1 MSAPAG
7 QKTPITPPP
16 ESAGDEGGGGLKAA
30 YIVLSQNSIHVH
42 DAVDMID

>member
-16 ESAGDEGGGGLKAA
+16 ESAGDGGGLKAA

>member
-16 ESAGDEGGGGLKAA
+16 ESAGDGGGGLKAA
-30 YIVLSQNSIHVH
+30 YIVLQNSIHVH